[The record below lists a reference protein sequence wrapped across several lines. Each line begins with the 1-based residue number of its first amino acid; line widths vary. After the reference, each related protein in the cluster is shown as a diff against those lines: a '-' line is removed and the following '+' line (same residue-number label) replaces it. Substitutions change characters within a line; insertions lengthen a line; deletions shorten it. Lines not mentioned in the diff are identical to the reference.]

1 MTPSPMMNQSSAAGG
16 KPPAAASI
24 GTPATDPKT
33 EQSGPGFSLARSIR
47 LQVVIAVIVLLG
59 GLLVLRLLDMQ
70 LRTWSEY
77 DPNANS
83 IDARYTVDD
92 STPWGVI
99 VDRDGVLL
107 AGDRFTYRVTATPKH
122 IERENWAA
130 LSEQLA
136 RLAGIPAEQVWNRLA
151 ANPDAAYVV
160 LASNV
165 SFPMGRAL
173 IDAKQEE
180 IDNADSSQDLSL
192 LPLGNVFVHAQP
204 RRFYPQAS
212 LASQVLGFLNA
223 ERKPVLGLERYYTSF
238 LPSNGV
244 GLPRGNISP
253 RTVLSPQQRKFL
265 PSGSEKGLVLTI
277 DRTIQ
282 WIIEE
287 ELADGVQFYGAES
300 GSVIVMEPTT
310 GAILGMANYPTF
322 DANQYEDADPA
333 SFTNSTVSAQ
343 YEPGSIFK
351 VITVAGAV
359 DAGAV
364 ESTTIFT
371 DTGTIVIGQRTI
383 QNSGRNAM
391 GQLMVADA
399 LAQWATTWGGGSIV
413 PTGTATALIGGPILL
428 MALRGLRNDRHMP
441 GQESGP
447 AKFTPNRKPL
457 ILPLILLGLALVAV
471 VILAMSWSPS
481 LSGWQWTGMANWDQ
495 AWDWRGPRIL
505 AALTAGVVLGIAG
518 TLIQRLTGNVMA
530 SPEVLG
536 ISGGAALSMVILT
549 LLGLNPDRSWQLLA
563 GAAGGASVLGL
574 LFVLSRRHRFSG
586 HQLLLGGVAIYV
598 FMDAGIRMVL
608 AGGGTEAMKLLT
620 WLSGSTWLVTE
631 TEALALRDAAREA
644 GFGIMVGCMMGSS
657 LGMAPAQ
664 IVAQGAEVVDLD
676 PPLLLAEDRDVP
688 LRYDE
693 AGVHPP
699 ERELWG

>member
-16 KPPAAASI
+16 KPPAASSI

-399 LAQWATTWGGGSIV
+399 LAQSNNVVTVQVAEALGSEKFYEYVARFGFGADTNIDLAGEVSGLVNVPGSLAWSLSDLGTNSFGQGIAVTPIQMVSAVGAIANQGKLMRPYVVQARVHGDSVLLTQPTLAQQVISPASAEEMVEMMVHVVETGNRAAKVSGYSVGGKS
-413 PTGTATALIGGPILL
+413 GTADIATAEGYVLDRTIASFVGFAPADAPRFVMLVKLDKPDPEISRWASNSAGPIFSRISKRLL
-428 MALRGLRNDRHMP
+428 DHLNVPPDDVRLA
-441 GQESGP
+441 SG
-447 AKFTPNRKPL
+447 K
-457 ILPLILLGLALVAV
+457 
-471 VILAMSWSPS
+471 
-481 LSGWQWTGMANWDQ
+481 
-495 AWDWRGPRIL
+495 
-505 AALTAGVVLGIAG
+505 
-518 TLIQRLTGNVMA
+518 
-530 SPEVLG
+530 
-536 ISGGAALSMVILT
+536 
-549 LLGLNPDRSWQLLA
+549 
-563 GAAGGASVLGL
+563 
-574 LFVLSRRHRFSG
+574 
-586 HQLLLGGVAIYV
+586 
-598 FMDAGIRMVL
+598 
-608 AGGGTEAMKLLT
+608 
-620 WLSGSTWLVTE
+620 
-631 TEALALRDAAREA
+631 
-644 GFGIMVGCMMGSS
+644 
-657 LGMAPAQ
+657 
-664 IVAQGAEVVDLD
+664 
-676 PPLLLAEDRDVP
+676 
-688 LRYDE
+688 
-693 AGVHPP
+693 
-699 ERELWG
+699 